1 MEKELKEIN
10 KEVKE
15 DEVVRGFETIEDVK
29 VEVPTDVNL
38 EDIPVKPLDHSVE
51 NAYEVSD

>member
-1 MEKELKEIN
+1 MEEELKEIN

-15 DEVVRGFETIEDVK
+15 DEVVRGFETIEDAK
-29 VEVPTDVNL
+29 VEVPTDINL